1 MFNIINENDLRE
13 LRRNFKDN
21 NILEQMLLV
30 RSTVSLLYTKLIN
43 ITQV

>member
-30 RSTVSLLYTKLIN
+30 RSSVSLLYTELIN

>member
-30 RSTVSLLYTKLIN
+30 RSTVSLLYTELIN

>member
-21 NILEQMLLV
+21 NILQQMLLV
-30 RSTVSLLYTKLIN
+30 RSTVSLLYTELIN